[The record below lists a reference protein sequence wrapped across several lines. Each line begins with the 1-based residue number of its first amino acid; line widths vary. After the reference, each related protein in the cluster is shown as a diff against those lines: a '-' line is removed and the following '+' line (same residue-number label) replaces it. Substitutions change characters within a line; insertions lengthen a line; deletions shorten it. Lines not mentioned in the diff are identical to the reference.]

1 MLLDKIELEPGE
13 EILKTVRKHWFVI
26 TIELLAMGF
35 LLLLP
40 LLGFV
45 GYIAFTSLTTTTID
59 LSAFLG
65 AFIFGS
71 LAFTFLV
78 TLATF
83 AVWTHYYLDLW
94 IITDRRI
101 IVVDQIS
108 FFNRNVSIF
117 RLERMQD
124 IQFWVSGLIAT
135 LLNFGTLKA
144 QTAGAHASNF
154 VSSGLPDP
162 KGLQATIQKAMD
174 IRLRELDSMSDT
186 TPLGRDS
193 ERFDM

>member
-124 IQFWVSGLIAT
+124 IQFRVSGLIAT